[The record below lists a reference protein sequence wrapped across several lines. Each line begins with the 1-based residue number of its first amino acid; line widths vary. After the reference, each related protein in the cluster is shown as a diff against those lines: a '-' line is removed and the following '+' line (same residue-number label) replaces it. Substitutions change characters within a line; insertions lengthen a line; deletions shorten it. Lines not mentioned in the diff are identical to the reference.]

1 MKKKIL
7 SFVFAICLILPLMAV
22 LTACGGKNPAV
33 VNDIKIIEKATGTD
47 HSNSWTKQDVEFGES
62 PVLDDYKLVLYYSDG
77 STKDVQSNDS
87 NYSVK
92 YYYTDSSS
100 NRNQISDLTN
110 LNLGFYEICHTY
122 TNNGNVFN
130 AYIYFSVVEG
140 QNINPYYISL
150 SSDSVEYGR
159 EIPEI
164 TLQTAPS
171 QETGELEIVE
181 HSIKVLT
188 SDEYQEYLS
197 KTTESEKQ
205 EYLENNGESI
215 YTNIYQNVGDY
226 YIYVK
231 VSSENFEDKYSVP
244 TKLTV
249 SQATIQLAEGG
260 ITGQITATFKYYDV
274 NYTEHKTGSI
284 ALSEIDI
291 FDFDAS
297 YKFENFYGQQVGGEL
312 QWQNPETYVNSKNN
326 GNEFMVLF
334 VPTDSNYKTV
344 EFGKVALTIEKGEI
358 NYNQISD
365 SITYSESS
373 SNYEFVIFD
382 NNSTIF
388 RPLDYINVYK
398 WNGASWQQIT
408 TESDDNLKKV
418 IDVVAMQAGEN
429 KYKIELKDKTN
440 FVWNNQTTND
450 IEVTKTINK
459 ATINANFE
467 ISGSQLFENG
477 SFLIPFT
484 NDDRFELT
492 SLSIGTE
499 NKNNSNY
506 FQGSAEIVEKNSQ
519 EYFKFTPTGL
529 YNSTNELI
537 NNSSETY
544 GYAYV
549 IINATPVNSNYVANE
564 LSLNIGV
571 SIHRLDA
578 NPRFNDD
585 LVLTPGKTFEES
597 LTFMVP
603 ESYGTYT
610 VDGYALTDEVPRI
623 LHNITV
629 SFVSNSPIYYSK
641 NNNYISVELEK
652 LFVLDTSG
660 EYTEVDLSQPP
671 EELDVMTNWAKSG
684 LEQKLNY
691 NAEVLLRVET
701 KKESYTDVESY
712 YAENVSV
719 TYASKDDMAQFSEDK
734 TYVYNA
740 STNKLSVVTDTEKL
754 YTLNGTISNREGT
767 GTNVTVQEI
776 GGSSNQISGNYSE
789 MLYNSF
795 EIDLPFTSLSSFS
808 GTQTTSYYVDSE
820 NGLIKIKMANESID
834 SGSSVE
840 CVYIFDS
847 EGNYVGHQVTH
858 TNLAQDVQA
867 DEVLGYTIQ
876 FKLINEQIKKD

>member
-22 LTACGGKNPAV
+22 ITACGGKDPAV

-47 HSNSWTKQDVEFGES
+47 HLNNWTKQDVEFGES

-92 YYYTDSSS
+92 YYYTDSSG

-181 HSIKVLT
+181 SSNKVLT

-249 SQATIQLAEGG
+249 SQATIQLSEAG
-260 ITGQITATFKYYDV
+260 ITGQITATFKYNDV
-274 NYTEHKTGSI
+274 YNTEHKTGAI

-291 FDFDAS
+291 FDSGAS
-297 YKFENFYGQQVGGEL
+297 YKFENVYGQQVGGEL
-312 QWQNPETYVNSKNN
+312 QWQNPETYVNSTNN
-326 GNEFMVLF
+326 GDEFMVLF

-344 EFGKVALTIEKGEI
+344 EFGNVALTIEKGKI

-365 SITYSESS
+365 SITYNESS

-398 WNGASWQQIT
+398 WVGASWQQIT
-408 TESDDNLKKV
+408 TESDDNLKSV

-459 ATINANFE
+459 ATIYANFE
-467 ISGSQLFENG
+467 ISGNQLFEDG

-484 NDDRFELT
+484 NDDRFEFG

-519 EYFKFTPTGL
+519 KYFKFTPIGL

-537 NNSSETY
+537 NNSSVTY
-544 GYAYV
+544 GYVYV
-549 IINATPVNSNYVANE
+549 TINATPVNSNYVANE
-564 LSLNIGV
+564 SSLNFSV

-578 NPRFNDD
+578 NPKFNDD
-585 LVLTPGKTFEES
+585 LVLTPGKTFKES

-610 VDGYALTDEVPRI
+610 INSYNLTDKVPRI

-652 LFVLDTSG
+652 LFVLDASG
-660 EYTEVDLSQPP
+660 EYIEFDLSQPP
-671 EELDVMTNWAKSG
+671 EELNVMTSWAESG
-684 LEQKLNY
+684 LGQKLNY

-701 KKESYTDVESY
+701 KKEGWTDVESY

-719 TYASKDDMAQFSEDK
+719 TYTSKENMAQFSGDK

-754 YTLNGTISNREGT
+754 YTLNGTISNRSGT
-767 GTNVTVQEI
+767 ETNVTIQEI
-776 GGSSNQISGNYSE
+776 DGSLNQISGNYSE

-795 EIDLPFTSLSSFS
+795 EIDLPFISLSSFS
-808 GTQTTSYYVDSE
+808 GTQTTSYYIDSE
-820 NGLIKIKMANESID
+820 NSLIKIKINNEQID

-840 CVYIFDS
+840 CVYVFDS

-858 TNLAQDVQA
+858 TNLPQDVQA

-876 FKLINEQIKKD
+876 FKLI

>member
-140 QNINPYYISL
+140 QNINPYYIRL
-150 SSDSVEYGR
+150 SSTSVEYGR

-164 TLQTAPS
+164 TLQTTPS

-181 HSIKVLT
+181 FSNKVLT

-215 YTNIYQNVGDY
+215 YTNIYQNVGEY

-297 YKFENFYGQQVGGEL
+297 YKFEDYSGQEVGGEL
-312 QWQNPETYVNSKNN
+312 QWQNPKSYVNSENN
-326 GNEFMVLF
+326 GDEFMVLF

-344 EFGKVALTIEKGEI
+344 EFGNVALTIEKGKI

-365 SITYSESS
+365 SITYNESS

-382 NNSTIF
+382 NNNTMF

-398 WNGASWQQIT
+398 WVGSSWQQIT
-408 TESDDNLKKV
+408 TESDDNLKSV

-467 ISGSQLFENG
+467 IYGEQLFEDG

-519 EYFKFTPTGL
+519 KYFKFTPTGL

-537 NNSSETY
+537 NNSSVTN
-544 GYAYV
+544 GYVYV
-549 IINATPVNSNYVANE
+549 TINATPVNSNYIANE
-564 LSLNIGV
+564 SRLNPSV
-571 SIHRLDA
+571 LIHRLDA
-578 NPRFNDD
+578 NPVFYDG
-585 LVLTPGKTFEES
+585 LVLTPGKTFKEC

-610 VDGYALTDEVPRI
+610 IKDYNLTDEVPRI
-623 LHNITV
+623 LNSITV
-629 SFVSNSPIYYSK
+629 SFISNSPIYYSK
-641 NNNYISVELEK
+641 NNNDISVELEK

-660 EYTEVDLSQPP
+660 EYIEFDLSEPP
-671 EELDVMTNWAKSG
+671 EELNVMTNWVQNG
-684 LEQKLNY
+684 LGQKLNY

-701 KKESYTDVESY
+701 QKESWTDVESY
-712 YAENVSV
+712 YVDNVHV
-719 TYASKDDMAQFSEDK
+719 TYASKDNMAQFSEDK

-740 STNKLSVVTDTEKL
+740 STNKLSVVTDTERL
-754 YTLNGTISNREGT
+754 YSLNGTISNRSGT
-767 GTNVTVQEI
+767 ETNVTIQEI
-776 GGSSNQISGNYSE
+776 DGSLNQISGNYSE

-808 GTQTTSYYVDSE
+808 GTQTTSYYIDSE
-820 NGLIKIKMANESID
+820 NGLIKIKMNNSD
-834 SGSSVE
+834 SSSGIE
-840 CVYIFDS
+840 CVYVFDS
-847 EGNYVGHQVTH
+847 EGNYVGHQVTF
-858 TNLAQDVQA
+858 TNLEQEIQT
-867 DEVLGYTIQ
+867 DETLGYTIQ
-876 FKLINEQIKKD
+876 FKLINE

>member
-1 MKKKIL
+1 MKKKFLTLVLMLVMIFPSVIL
-7 SFVFAICLILPLMAV
+7 LN
-22 LTACGGKNPAV
+22 ACGGKKNPAV

-122 TNNGNVFN
+122 TNNGNEFN

-164 TLQTAPS
+164 TLQTTPS

-181 HSIKVLT
+181 FSNKVLT

-215 YTNIYQNVGDY
+215 YTNIYQNVGEY

-274 NYTEHKTGSI
+274 YYTEHKTGDI
-284 ALSEIDI
+284 ALSEINI

-297 YKFENFYGQQVGGEL
+297 YKFEDVYGQQVGGEL
-312 QWQNPETYVNSKNN
+312 QWQNPETYVNSTNN
-326 GNEFMVLF
+326 GDEFMVLF

-344 EFGKVALTIEKGEI
+344 EFGNVALTIEKGEI

-365 SITYSESS
+365 SITYSENS
-373 SNYEFVIFD
+373 SNYEFVIFE
-382 NNSTIF
+382 NNNTIL

-398 WNGASWQQIT
+398 WVGSSWQQIT
-408 TESDDNLKKV
+408 TESDDNFKKV
-418 IDVVAMQAGEN
+418 IDIVAMQAGEN

-467 ISGSQLFENG
+467 ISGNQLFEDG

-484 NDDRFELT
+484 NDDRFEFG

-506 FQGSAEIVEKNSQ
+506 FQGSAEIVEKNNQ
-519 EYFKFTPTGL
+519 KYFKFTPTGL

-564 LSLNIGV
+564 SSLNLGV
-571 SIHRLDA
+571 LIQRLDA
-578 NPRFNDD
+578 NPMFYDG
-585 LVLTPGKTFEES
+585 LVLTPGKTFKES

-610 VDGYALTDEVPRI
+610 IDGYNLTDKVPRI
-623 LHNITV
+623 LHSITV

-641 NNNYISVELEK
+641 NNNNISIEIEK
-652 LFVLDTSG
+652 LFVLDTFG
-660 EYTEVDLSQPP
+660 EYTEFDSSQPP
-671 EELDVMTNWAKSG
+671 EELNVMTSWAESG
-684 LEQKLNY
+684 LKQKLDY

-701 KKESYTDVESY
+701 KKESWTDVESY

-740 STNKLSVVTDTEKL
+740 NTNKISVVTDTERL
-754 YTLNGTISNREGT
+754 YTLNGTISSRNGT
-767 GTNVTVQEI
+767 ETNVTVQEI
-776 GGSSNQISGNYSE
+776 GGSSNQISGNYSDIF
-789 MLYNSF
+789 YNSF
-795 EIDLPFTSLSSFS
+795 GIDLPFISLSNFS
-808 GTQTTSYYVDSE
+808 GTPTTSYYIDSE
-820 NGLIKIKMANESID
+820 NGLIKIKMNNEQIGSD
-834 SGSSVE
+834 SSFGIE
-840 CVYIFDS
+840 CVYVFDS
-847 EGNYVGHQVTH
+847 EGNYVGHQVTY

-867 DEVLGYTIQ
+867 NDVLDYTIQ
-876 FKLINEQIKKD
+876 FKLINE

>member
-1 MKKKIL
+1 MKKKFLTLVLMLVMIFPSVIL
-7 SFVFAICLILPLMAV
+7 LN
-22 LTACGGKNPAV
+22 ACGGEKNPAV

-47 HSNSWTKQDVEFGES
+47 HSNSWIKQDVEFGES

-92 YYYTDSSS
+92 YYYTDSSN

-122 TNNGNVFN
+122 TNNGNEFN

-164 TLQTAPS
+164 TLQTTPS

-181 HSIKVLT
+181 FSNKVLT

-215 YTNIYQNVGDY
+215 YTNIYQNVGEY

-274 NYTEHKTGSI
+274 NYTEHKTGDI
-284 ALSEIDI
+284 ALSEINI

-297 YKFENFYGQQVGGEL
+297 YKFEDVYGQQVGGEL
-312 QWQNPETYVNSKNN
+312 QWQNPETYVNSTNN
-326 GNEFMVLF
+326 GDEFMVLF

-344 EFGKVALTIEKGEI
+344 EFGNVALTIEKGEI

-373 SNYEFVIFD
+373 NNYEFVIFE
-382 NNSTIF
+382 NNNTIF

-398 WNGASWQQIT
+398 WVGSSWQQIT

-418 IDVVAMQAGEN
+418 IDIVAMQAGEN

-467 ISGSQLFENG
+467 ISGNQLFEDG

-484 NDDRFELT
+484 NDDRFEFG

-519 EYFKFTPTGL
+519 KYFKFTPTGL

-564 LSLNIGV
+564 SSLNLGV
-571 SIHRLDA
+571 LIQRLDA
-578 NPRFNDD
+578 NPMFYDG
-585 LVLTPGKTFEES
+585 LVLTPGKTFKES

-610 VDGYALTDEVPRI
+610 IDGRNLTDKVPRI
-623 LHNITV
+623 LHSITV

-641 NNNYISVELEK
+641 NNNNISIEIEK

-660 EYTEVDLSQPP
+660 EYTEFDSSQPP
-671 EELDVMTNWAKSG
+671 EELNVMTSWAESG

-701 KKESYTDVESY
+701 KKESWTDVESY

-740 STNKLSVVTDTEKL
+740 NTNKISVVTDTERL
-754 YTLNGTISNREGT
+754 YTLNGTISSRNGT
-767 GTNVTVQEI
+767 ETNVTVQEI
-776 GGSSNQISGNYSE
+776 DGSSNQISGNYSDIF
-789 MLYNSF
+789 YNSF
-795 EIDLPFTSLSSFS
+795 GIDLPFISLSNFS
-808 GTQTTSYYVDSE
+808 GTPTTSYYIDSE
-820 NGLIKIKMANESID
+820 NGLIKIKMNKEQIGSD
-834 SGSSVE
+834 SSFGIE
-840 CVYIFDS
+840 CVYVFDS
-847 EGNYVGHQVTH
+847 EGNYVGHQVTY

-867 DEVLGYTIQ
+867 NDVLDYTIQ
-876 FKLINEQIKKD
+876 FKLINE

>member
-22 LTACGGKNPAV
+22 LTACGEKKSPAV

-47 HSNSWTKQDVEFGES
+47 HSNSWIKQDVEFGES

-122 TNNGNVFN
+122 TNNGNEFN

-164 TLQTAPS
+164 TLQTTPS

-181 HSIKVLT
+181 SSNKVLT

-205 EYLENNGESI
+205 EYLENNGEPI
-215 YTNIYQNVGDY
+215 YTNIYQNVGEY

-249 SQATIQLAEGG
+249 SQATIQLSEGG

-274 NYTEHKTGSI
+274 YYTEHKTGDI
-284 ALSEIDI
+284 ALSEINI
-291 FDFDAS
+291 FDFGAS
-297 YKFENFYGQQVGGEL
+297 YKFEDFYGQQVSGEL
-312 QWQNPETYVNSKNN
+312 QWQNPEIYVNSTNN
-326 GNEFMVLF
+326 TNEFMVLF

-344 EFGKVALTIEKGEI
+344 EFGNVALTIEKGEI

-365 SITYSESS
+365 SITYSENS
-373 SNYEFVIFD
+373 SNYEFVIFE
-382 NNSTIF
+382 NNNTIF

-398 WNGASWQQIT
+398 WVGSSWQQIT
-408 TESDDNLKKV
+408 TESDDNFKKV
-418 IDVVAMQAGEN
+418 IDIVAMQAGEN

-467 ISGSQLFENG
+467 ISGNQLFEDG

-484 NDDRFELT
+484 NDDRFEFA

-519 EYFKFTPTGL
+519 KYFKFTPTGL

-549 IINATPVNSNYVANE
+549 IINATPVNINYVANE
-564 LSLNIGV
+564 SSLNFGV
-571 SIHRLDA
+571 LIQRLDA
-578 NPRFNDD
+578 NPMFYDG
-585 LVLTPGKTFEES
+585 LVLTPGKTFKES

-603 ESYGTYT
+603 ENYGTYT
-610 VDGYALTDEVPRI
+610 IDNYNLTDKVPRI
-623 LHNITV
+623 LHSITV

-641 NNNYISVELEK
+641 NDNNISIEIEK

-660 EYTEVDLSQPP
+660 EYSEFDSNQPP
-671 EELDVMTNWAKSG
+671 EELDVMTNWVQNG
-684 LEQKLNY
+684 LGQKLNY

-701 KKESYTDVESY
+701 KKESWTDVESY

-719 TYASKDDMAQFSEDK
+719 TYASKDDMAQFSKDK

-754 YTLNGTISNREGT
+754 YTLNGTISSRSGT
-767 GTNVTVQEI
+767 ETNVTVQEI
-776 GGSSNQISGNYSE
+776 GGSSNQISGNYSDI
-789 MLYNSF
+789 LYNSF
-795 EIDLPFTSLSSFS
+795 GIDLPFISLSIFS
-808 GTQTTSYYVDSE
+808 GTPTTSYYVDSE
-820 NGLIKIKMANESID
+820 NGLIKIKMNNEQIGSD
-834 SGSSVE
+834 SSLGIE

-847 EGNYVGHQVTH
+847 EGNYVGHQVTF
-858 TNLAQDVQA
+858 TNLAQEIQT
-867 DEVLGYTIQ
+867 DEILGYTIQ
-876 FKLINEQIKKD
+876 FKLINE

>member
-1 MKKKIL
+1 MA
-7 SFVFAICLILPLMAV
+7 FAIILPAAFL
-22 LTACGGKNPAV
+22 LSACGGKNPAV
-33 VNDIKIIEKATGTD
+33 VNDIRIIEKATGTD
-47 HSNSWTKQDVEFGES
+47 HSNGWTKQDVEFGES

-92 YYYTDSSS
+92 YYYTDSSG

-110 LNLGFYEICHTY
+110 LNVGSYEICHTY
-122 TNNGNVFN
+122 TNNGNEFN

-150 SSDSVEYGR
+150 SSNSVEYGR

-164 TLQTAPS
+164 TLQTTPS

-215 YTNIYQNVGDY
+215 YTNIYQNVGEY

-274 NYTEHKTGSI
+274 YYTEHKTGAI
-284 ALSEIDI
+284 ALSEINI
-291 FDFDAS
+291 FDYGAS
-297 YKFENFYGQQVGGEL
+297 YKFENVYGQQVGGKL
-312 QWQNPETYVNSKNN
+312 QWQNPEAYVNSTNN

-365 SITYSESS
+365 SITYNESS

-398 WNGASWQQIT
+398 WVGASWQQIT
-408 TESDDNLKKV
+408 TESDDDFKSV
-418 IDVVAMQAGEN
+418 IDIVAMQAGEN
-429 KYKIELKDKTN
+429 RYKIELKDKTN
-440 FVWNNQTTND
+440 FVWNNKTTND

-459 ATINANFE
+459 ATIDANFE
-467 ISGSQLFENG
+467 IYDGEQLFEDG

-484 NDDRFELT
+484 NDDRFEFG

-499 NKNNSNY
+499 NKNDSNY

-519 EYFKFTPTGL
+519 KYFKFTPTGL

-537 NNSSETY
+537 NNSSETN
-544 GYAYV
+544 GYVYV

-564 LSLNIGV
+564 SSLNLGV
-571 SIHRLDA
+571 LIHRLDA
-578 NPRFNDD
+578 NPMFNDG

-610 VDGYALTDEVPRI
+610 IEDYNLTDKVPRI
-623 LHNITV
+623 LHGITV

-641 NNNYISVELEK
+641 NNNDISIELEK

-660 EYTEVDLSQPP
+660 EYTEFDLSQPP
-671 EELDVMTNWAKSG
+671 EELDVMTNWSESG

-701 KKESYTDVESY
+701 KKESWTDVESY
-712 YAENVSV
+712 YAEKVSV
-719 TYASKDDMAQFSEDK
+719 TYASKNDMAQFNKDK

-740 STNKLSVVTDTEKL
+740 STNKLSVVTDIERL
-754 YTLNGTISNREGT
+754 YSLNGTISSRSGT
-767 GTNVTVQEI
+767 ETNVTVQEI
-776 GGSSNQISGNYSE
+776 GGSSSQISGNYSE
-789 MLYNSF
+789 MFYDSF
-795 EIDLPFTSLSSFS
+795 GIDLPFISLSIFS
-808 GTQTTSYYVDSE
+808 GTPTTSYCVDSE
-820 NGLIKIKMANESID
+820 NGLIKIKMANEDTNPES
-834 SGSSVE
+834 SVSVE
-840 CVYIFDS
+840 CIYVFDS
-847 EGNYVGHQVTH
+847 EGNYVGHQVTF
-858 TNLAQDVQA
+858 TNLAQEIQT
-867 DEVLGYTIQ
+867 DEILGYTIQ
-876 FKLINEQIKKD
+876 FKLINE

>member
-22 LTACGGKNPAV
+22 LTACGEKKNPAV

-92 YYYTDSSS
+92 YYYTDSSN

-122 TNNGNVFN
+122 TNNGNEFN

-164 TLQTAPS
+164 TLQTTPS

-215 YTNIYQNVGDY
+215 YTNIYQNVGEY

-249 SQATIQLAEGG
+249 SQATIQLSEGG

-274 NYTEHKTGSI
+274 YYTEHKTGSI

-297 YKFENFYGQQVGGEL
+297 YKFEDFYGQQVGGEL
-312 QWQNPETYVNSKNN
+312 QWQSPETYVNSTNN
-326 GNEFMVLF
+326 TDEFMVLF

-365 SITYSESS
+365 SITYSENS
-373 SNYEFVIFD
+373 SNYEFVIFE
-382 NNSTIF
+382 NNNTIF

-398 WNGASWQQIT
+398 WVGSSWQQIT
-408 TESDDNLKKV
+408 TESDDNFKKV
-418 IDVVAMQAGEN
+418 IDIVAMQAGEN

-467 ISGSQLFENG
+467 ISGNQLFEDG

-484 NDDRFELT
+484 NDDRFEFG

-519 EYFKFTPTGL
+519 KYFKFTPTGL

-549 IINATPVNSNYVANE
+549 IINATPVNINYVANE
-564 LSLNIGV
+564 SSLNFGV
-571 SIHRLDA
+571 LIQRLDA
-578 NPRFNDD
+578 NPMFYDG
-585 LVLTPGKTFEES
+585 LVLTPGKTFKES

-603 ESYGTYT
+603 ENYGTYT
-610 VDGYALTDEVPRI
+610 IDSYNLTDKVPRI
-623 LHNITV
+623 LHSITV
-629 SFVSNSPIYYSK
+629 AFVSNSPIYYSK
-641 NNNYISVELEK
+641 NNNNISIEIEK

-660 EYTEVDLSQPP
+660 EYTEFDSSQPP
-671 EELDVMTNWAKSG
+671 EEFNVMTNWVESG

-701 KKESYTDVESY
+701 KKESWIDVESY

-719 TYASKDDMAQFSEDK
+719 TYASKDDMAQFSKDK

-754 YTLNGTISNREGT
+754 YTLNGTISSRSGT
-767 GTNVTVQEI
+767 ETNVTVQEI
-776 GGSSNQISGNYSE
+776 GGSSNQISGNYSDI
-789 MLYNSF
+789 LYNSF
-795 EIDLPFTSLSSFS
+795 GIDLPFISLSTFS
-808 GTQTTSYYVDSE
+808 GTPTTSYYIDSE
-820 NGLIKIKMANESID
+820 NGLIKIKMNNEQIGSD
-834 SGSSVE
+834 SSLGIE

-847 EGNYVGHQVTH
+847 EGNYVGHQVTF
-858 TNLAQDVQA
+858 TNLEQDVQA
-867 DEVLGYTIQ
+867 NEVLGYTIQ
-876 FKLINEQIKKD
+876 FKLIN

>member
-22 LTACGGKNPAV
+22 ITACGGKDPAV

-47 HSNSWTKQDVEFGES
+47 HLNNWTKQDVEFGES

-92 YYYTDSSS
+92 YYYTDSSG

-140 QNINPYYISL
+140 QNINPYYIRL
-150 SSDSVEYGR
+150 SSNSVEYGR

-164 TLQTAPS
+164 KLQTTPS

-181 HSIKVLT
+181 SSNKVLT

-215 YTNIYQNVGDY
+215 YTNINQNVGEY

-249 SQATIQLAEGG
+249 SQATIQLSEGG
-260 ITGQITATFKYYDV
+260 ITGQITATFEYNDV
-274 NYTEHKTGSI
+274 YNTEHKTGAI

-291 FDFDAS
+291 FDSGDS

-312 QWQNPETYVNSKNN
+312 QWQNPETYVNSTNN
-326 GNEFMVLF
+326 GDEFMVLF

-358 NYNQISD
+358 IYNKISD
-365 SITYSESS
+365 SITYNESS

-398 WNGASWQQIT
+398 WVGSSWQQIT

-418 IDVVAMQAGEN
+418 IDIVAMQAGEN

-459 ATINANFE
+459 ATIYANFE
-467 ISGSQLFENG
+467 INGEDQLFEDG

-484 NDDRFELT
+484 NDDRFEFG

-506 FQGSAEIVEKNSQ
+506 FQGSAEIVEKNSRK
-519 EYFKFTPTGL
+519 YFKFTPTGL

-537 NNSSETY
+537 NNSSVTN
-544 GYAYV
+544 GYVYV
-549 IINATPVNSNYVANE
+549 TINATPVNSNYIADE
-564 LSLNIGV
+564 SRLNPSV
-571 SIHRLDA
+571 LIHRLDA
-578 NPRFNDD
+578 IPRFSDD
-585 LVLTPGKTFEES
+585 LVLTPGKTFKEC

-603 ESYGTYT
+603 EIYGTYT
-610 VDGYALTDEVPRI
+610 IEDYNLTDEVPRI

-629 SFVSNSPIYYSK
+629 SFVSNSPIYYS
-641 NNNYISVELEK
+641 NNNNNISIELEK

-660 EYTEVDLSQPP
+660 EYTEFDLNQPP
-671 EELDVMTNWAKSG
+671 EELNVMKSWAESG
-684 LEQKLNY
+684 LGQKLNY

-701 KKESYTDVESY
+701 KKESWTDVESY

-740 STNKLSVVTDTEKL
+740 STNKLSVVTDKERL
-754 YTLNGTISNREGT
+754 YTLNGTISNRSGT
-767 GTNVTVQEI
+767 ETNVTIQEI
-776 GGSSNQISGNYSE
+776 DGSLNQISGNYSE

-795 EIDLPFTSLSSFS
+795 EIDLPFISLSIFS
-808 GTQTTSYYVDSE
+808 ETPTTSYYIDSE
-820 NGLIKIKMANESID
+820 NGLIKIKMIGSD
-834 SGSSVE
+834 SRSGIE
-840 CVYIFDS
+840 CVCVFDS
-847 EGNYVGHQVTH
+847 EGNYVGHQVTF
-858 TNLAQDVQA
+858 TNLEQNVQD
-867 DEVLGYTIQ
+867 DDVLGYTIQ
-876 FKLINEQIKKD
+876 FKLINE

>member
-1 MKKKIL
+1 MKKKFLTLVLMLVMIFPSVIL
-7 SFVFAICLILPLMAV
+7 LN
-22 LTACGGKNPAV
+22 ACGGEKNPAV

-92 YYYTDSSS
+92 YYYTDSSN

-122 TNNGNVFN
+122 TNNGNEFN
-130 AYIYFSVVEG
+130 AYIYFYVVEG

-164 TLQTAPS
+164 TLQTTPS

-181 HSIKVLT
+181 FSNKVLT

-215 YTNIYQNVGDY
+215 YTNIYQNVGEY

-249 SQATIQLAEGG
+249 SQATIQLSEGG

-274 NYTEHKTGSI
+274 YYTEHKTGDI
-284 ALSEIDI
+284 ALSEINI
-291 FDFDAS
+291 FDVDAS
-297 YKFENFYGQQVGGEL
+297 YKFEDVYGQQVGGEL
-312 QWQNPETYVNSKNN
+312 QWQNPETNVNSTNN
-326 GNEFMVLF
+326 GDEFMVLF

-344 EFGKVALTIEKGEI
+344 EFGNVALTIEKGEI
-358 NYNQISD
+358 NYNQICD

-373 SNYEFVIFD
+373 NNYEFVIFE
-382 NNSTIF
+382 NNNTIF

-398 WNGASWQQIT
+398 WVGSSWQQIT

-418 IDVVAMQAGEN
+418 IDIVAMQAGEN

-459 ATINANFE
+459 ATINANFG
-467 ISGSQLFENG
+467 ISGNQLFEDG
-477 SFLIPFT
+477 SFLIPFI
-484 NDDRFELT
+484 NDDRFEFG

-519 EYFKFTPTGL
+519 KYFKFTPTGL

-537 NNSSETY
+537 NNSSETN

-549 IINATPVNSNYVANE
+549 IINATPVNSNYIANE
-564 LSLNIGV
+564 SSLNFGV
-571 SIHRLDA
+571 LIQRLDA
-578 NPRFNDD
+578 NPMFYDG
-585 LVLTPGKTFEES
+585 LVLTPGKTFKES

-610 VDGYALTDEVPRI
+610 IDGYNLTDKVPRI
-623 LHNITV
+623 LRSITV

-641 NNNYISVELEK
+641 NNNDISIEIEK

-660 EYTEVDLSQPP
+660 EYTEFDSSQPP
-671 EELDVMTNWAKSG
+671 EELNVMTSWAESG
-684 LEQKLNY
+684 LKQKLNY
-691 NAEVLLRVET
+691 NAEILLRVET
-701 KKESYTDVESY
+701 KKESWTDVESY

-740 STNKLSVVTDTEKL
+740 NTNKISVVTDTERL
-754 YTLNGTISNREGT
+754 YTLNGTISSRNGT
-767 GTNVTVQEI
+767 ETNVTVQEI
-776 GGSSNQISGNYSE
+776 DGSSNQISGNYSDIF
-789 MLYNSF
+789 YNSF
-795 EIDLPFTSLSSFS
+795 GIDLPFISLSNFS
-808 GTQTTSYYVDSE
+808 GTPTTSYYIDSE
-820 NGLIKIKMANESID
+820 NGLIKIKMNKEQIGSDSI
-834 SGSSVE
+834 E
-840 CVYIFDS
+840 CVYVFDS
-847 EGNYVGHQVTH
+847 EGNYVGHQVTY

-867 DEVLGYTIQ
+867 NDVLDYTIQ
-876 FKLINEQIKKD
+876 FKLINE

>member
-22 LTACGGKNPAV
+22 ITACGGKDPAV

-150 SSDSVEYGR
+150 SSNSVEYGR

-164 TLQTAPS
+164 TLQTTPS
-171 QETGELEIVE
+171 QETGKLEIVE

-215 YTNIYQNVGDY
+215 YTNILQNVGEY

-249 SQATIQLAEGG
+249 SQATIQLSEGG
-260 ITGQITATFKYYDV
+260 ITGQITATFKYYDSY
-274 NYTEHKTGSI
+274 YTEHKTGAI

-291 FDFDAS
+291 FDFHAS
-297 YKFENFYGQQVGGEL
+297 YKFEDYSGQQVGGKL
-312 QWQNPETYVNSKNN
+312 QWQNPESYVNSENN
-326 GNEFMVLF
+326 GDEFMVLF

-365 SITYSESS
+365 SIIYSENS

-382 NNSTIF
+382 NNNTIF

-408 TESDDNLKKV
+408 TESDDNFKKV
-418 IDVVAMQAGEN
+418 IDIVAMQAGEN

-459 ATINANFE
+459 ATISANFE
-467 ISGSQLFENG
+467 IYGEQLFEDG
-477 SFLIPFT
+477 SFLIPFV
-484 NDDRFELT
+484 DDNRFEIN
-492 SLSIGTE
+492 SISIIDKDSGD
-499 NKNNSNY
+499 NYNY

-519 EYFKFTPTGL
+519 KYFKFTPTGL
-529 YNSTNELI
+529 YDSTNELI
-537 NNSSETY
+537 NNSSVTH

-549 IINATPVNSNYVANE
+549 TINATPVNNNYVANE

-578 NPRFNDD
+578 NPRFYDD
-585 LVLTPGKTFEES
+585 LVLTPGKTFKES

-610 VDGYALTDEVPRI
+610 IEGYNLTDKVPRI
-623 LHNITV
+623 LHSITV
-629 SFVSNSPIYYSK
+629 SFISNSPIYYSK
-641 NNNYISVELEK
+641 NNNNISIELEK

-660 EYTEVDLSQPP
+660 EYIEFDSSQPP
-671 EELDVMTNWAKSG
+671 EELNVMTNWVQNG
-684 LEQKLNY
+684 LGQKLNY

-734 TYVYNA
+734 AYVYNA
-740 STNKLSVVTDTEKL
+740 STNKLSVVTDTERL
-754 YTLNGTISNREGT
+754 YTLNGTISSREGT
-767 GTNVTVQEI
+767 NTDVTVQEI
-776 GGSSNQISGNYSE
+776 DGSSNQISGNYSDI
-789 MLYNSF
+789 LYNSF
-795 EIDLPFTSLSSFS
+795 GIDLPFISLSNFS
-808 GTQTTSYYVDSE
+808 KTPTTSYYIDSE
-820 NGLIKIKMANESID
+820 NGLIKIKMNNEQIGSD
-834 SGSSVE
+834 SSLGIE
-840 CVYIFDS
+840 CVCVFDS
-847 EGNYVGHQVTH
+847 EGNYVGHQITF

-876 FKLINEQIKKD
+876 FKLI

>member
-150 SSDSVEYGR
+150 SSTSVEYGR

-164 TLQTAPS
+164 TLQTTPS

-215 YTNIYQNVGDY
+215 HTNIRQNVGEY

-249 SQATIQLAEGG
+249 SQATIQLSEAG

-274 NYTEHKTGSI
+274 SYTEHKTGSI
-284 ALSEIDI
+284 ALSEINI
-291 FDFDAS
+291 FDSGAS
-297 YKFENFYGQQVGGEL
+297 YKFEDVYGQQVGGEL
-312 QWQNPETYVNSKNN
+312 QWQNPETYVNSTNN

-344 EFGKVALTIEKGEI
+344 EFGNVALTIEKGEI

-365 SITYSESS
+365 SITYNESS
-373 SNYEFVIFD
+373 SNHEFVIFE

-398 WNGASWQQIT
+398 WVGASWQQIT
-408 TESDDNLKKV
+408 TESDDNLKSV

-459 ATINANFE
+459 ATIYANFE
-467 ISGSQLFENG
+467 ISEDQLFEDG
-477 SFLIPFT
+477 SFLIPFV
-484 NDDRFELT
+484 DDNRFEIN
-492 SLSIGTE
+492 SISIIDKDSGD
-499 NKNNSNY
+499 NY
-506 FQGSAEIVEKNSQ
+506 NYYQGSAEIVEKNSKK
-519 EYFKFTPTGL
+519 YFKFTPTGL

-537 NNSSETY
+537 NNSSEIN
-544 GYAYV
+544 GYVYV
-549 IINATPVNSNYVANE
+549 TINANPLNDNYVANQ
-564 LSLNIGV
+564 LSLNPRVLIN
-571 SIHRLDA
+571 RLDA
-578 NPRFNDD
+578 NPRFSDN

-610 VDGYALTDEVPRI
+610 IDGYNLTDKVPRI
-623 LHNITV
+623 LHSITV

-660 EYTEVDLSQPP
+660 EYIEFDLSQPP
-671 EELDVMTNWAKSG
+671 EEIDVMTSWAESG

-701 KKESYTDVESY
+701 KKESWTDVESY
-712 YAENVSV
+712 YAEKISV
-719 TYASKDDMAQFSEDK
+719 TYASKDDMAQFREDK

-740 STNKLSVVTDTEKL
+740 STNKLSVVTDKERL
-754 YTLNGTISNREGT
+754 YTLNGTISNRSGT
-767 GTNVTVQEI
+767 ETNVTI
-776 GGSSNQISGNYSE
+776 GGSSNQISGNYSDL
-789 MLYNSF
+789 LYNSF
-795 EIDLPFTSLSSFS
+795 RIDLPFTSLSNFS
-808 GTQTTSYYVDSE
+808 GTPTTSYYIDSE
-820 NGLIKIKMANESID
+820 NGLIKIKMNNSD
-834 SGSSVE
+834 SSSGIE
-840 CVYIFDS
+840 CVYVFDS
-847 EGNYVGHQVTH
+847 EGNYVGHQVTF
-858 TNLAQDVQA
+858 TNLEQEIQT
-867 DEVLGYTIQ
+867 DETLGYTIQ
-876 FKLINEQIKKD
+876 FKLINE

>member
-22 LTACGGKNPAV
+22 LTACGGKKPAV

-164 TLQTAPS
+164 TLQTTPS

-249 SQATIQLAEGG
+249 SQATIQLSEAG

-274 NYTEHKTGSI
+274 YYTEHKTGDI

-291 FDFDAS
+291 FDYGAS
-297 YKFENFYGQQVGGEL
+297 YKFEDVYGQQVGGKL
-312 QWQNPETYVNSKNN
+312 QWQNPEDYVNSTNN
-326 GNEFMVLF
+326 GDEFMVLF

-344 EFGKVALTIEKGEI
+344 EFGNVALTIEKGEI

-373 SNYEFVIFD
+373 SNHEFVIFD
-382 NNSTIF
+382 NNSTTF

-398 WNGASWQQIT
+398 RNGASWQQIT
-408 TESDDNLKKV
+408 TESDDNFKKV
-418 IDVVAMQAGEN
+418 IDIVAMQAGEN

-459 ATINANFE
+459 ATIYANFE
-467 ISGSQLFENG
+467 ISGSQLFEDG

-484 NDDRFELT
+484 NDDRFEFG

-499 NKNNSNY
+499 NKNNSSY

-519 EYFKFTPTGL
+519 KYFKFTPTGL

-544 GYAYV
+544 GYVYV
-549 IINATPVNSNYVANE
+549 TINATPVNSNYIADE
-564 LSLNIGV
+564 SRLNPSVLIQ
-571 SIHRLDA
+571 RLDA
-578 NPRFNDD
+578 NPVFYDG
-585 LVLTPGKTFEES
+585 LVLTPGKTFKEC

-610 VDGYALTDEVPRI
+610 VDGYNLTDEVPRI

-660 EYTEVDLSQPP
+660 EYIGFDLSQPP
-671 EELDVMTNWAKSG
+671 EELDVMTSWAESG
-684 LEQKLNY
+684 LGQKLNY

-701 KKESYTDVESY
+701 KKESSTDIESY

-734 TYVYNA
+734 KYVYSA
-740 STNKLSVVTDTEKL
+740 STNKLSVVTDTERL
-754 YTLNGTISNREGT
+754 YTLNGTISSREGT
-767 GTNVTVQEI
+767 NTDVTVQEI
-776 GGSSNQISGNYSE
+776 DGSLNQISGNYSDIF
-789 MLYNSF
+789 YSSF
-795 EIDLPFTSLSSFS
+795 GIELPFISLSIFS
-808 GTQTTSYYVDSE
+808 GTPTTSYYIDSE
-820 NGLIKIKMANESID
+820 NGLIKIKMNGSD
-834 SGSSVE
+834 SSSGIE
-840 CVYIFDS
+840 CVCVFDI
-847 EGNYVGHQVTH
+847 EGNYVGHQVTF

-876 FKLINEQIKKD
+876 FKLINE

>member
-150 SSDSVEYGR
+150 SSTSVEYGR

-164 TLQTAPS
+164 TLQTKPS

-181 HSIKVLT
+181 SSNKVLT

-215 YTNIYQNVGDY
+215 YTNILQNVGEY

-260 ITGQITATFKYYDV
+260 ITGQITATFKYYDI
-274 NYTEHKTGSI
+274 YHTEHKTGAI

-297 YKFENFYGQQVGGEL
+297 YKFEDYSGQQVGGEL
-312 QWQNPETYVNSKNN
+312 QWQNPETYVNSENN
-326 GNEFMVLF
+326 GDEFMVLF
-334 VPTDSNYKTV
+334 VPADSNYKTV
-344 EFGKVALTIEKGEI
+344 EFGKVALTIEKGKI

-365 SITYSESS
+365 SITYNESS
-373 SNYEFVIFD
+373 SNHEFVIFD
-382 NNSTIF
+382 NNNTEL

-398 WNGASWQQIT
+398 WVGSSWQQIT

-418 IDVVAMQAGEN
+418 IDIVAMQAGEN

-440 FVWNNQTTND
+440 FVQNNQTTND

-459 ATINANFE
+459 ATIYANFE
-467 ISGSQLFENG
+467 ISGSQLFEDG

-484 NDDRFELT
+484 NDDRFEFG

-519 EYFKFTPTGL
+519 KYFKFTPTGL

-537 NNSSETY
+537 NNSSVTN
-544 GYAYV
+544 GYVYV
-549 IINATPVNSNYVANE
+549 TINATPVNSNYIADE
-564 LSLNIGV
+564 SRLNPSV
-571 SIHRLDA
+571 LIHRLDA
-578 NPRFNDD
+578 NPVFYDG
-585 LVLTPGKTFEES
+585 LVLTPGKTFKEC

-603 ESYGTYT
+603 EIYGTYT
-610 VDGYALTDEVPRI
+610 IEDYNLTDKVPRI

-629 SFVSNSPIYYSK
+629 SFVSNSPIYYS
-641 NNNYISVELEK
+641 NNNNNISIELEK

-660 EYTEVDLSQPP
+660 EYTEFDLSQPP
-671 EELDVMTNWAKSG
+671 EELDVMTNWAESG

-719 TYASKDDMAQFSEDK
+719 TYASKDDMAQFREDK

-740 STNKLSVVTDTEKL
+740 STNKLSVVTDKERL
-754 YTLNGTISNREGT
+754 YTLNGTISNRSGT
-767 GTNVTVQEI
+767 ETNVTI
-776 GGSSNQISGNYSE
+776 GGSSNQISGNYSDL
-789 MLYNSF
+789 LYNSF
-795 EIDLPFTSLSSFS
+795 GIDLPFTSLSIFS
-808 GTQTTSYYVDSE
+808 GTPTTSYYIDSE
-820 NGLIKIKMANESID
+820 NGLIKIKMNNSD
-834 SGSSVE
+834 SSSGIE
-840 CVYIFDS
+840 CVYVFDS
-847 EGNYVGHQVTH
+847 EGNYVGHQVTF
-858 TNLAQDVQA
+858 TNLEQEIQT
-867 DEVLGYTIQ
+867 DETLGYTIQ
-876 FKLINEQIKKD
+876 FKLINE

>member
-22 LTACGGKNPAV
+22 ITACGGKDPAV

-150 SSDSVEYGR
+150 SSNSVEYGR

-164 TLQTAPS
+164 TLQTTPS

-215 YTNIYQNVGDY
+215 YTNIYQNVGEY

-249 SQATIQLAEGG
+249 SQATIQLSEGG

-274 NYTEHKTGSI
+274 NYTEHKTGAI

-297 YKFENFYGQQVGGEL
+297 YKFEDVYGQQVGGEL
-312 QWQNPETYVNSKNN
+312 QWQNPETYVNSTNN
-326 GNEFMVLF
+326 GDEFMVLF

-344 EFGKVALTIEKGEI
+344 EFGNVALTIEKGEI

-365 SITYSESS
+365 SITYNESS
-373 SNYEFVIFD
+373 SNYKFVIFE

-408 TESDDNLKKV
+408 TESDDNFKSV
-418 IDVVAMQAGEN
+418 IDVVVMQAGEN
-429 KYKIELKDKTN
+429 RYKIELKDKTN
-440 FVWNNQTTND
+440 FIWNNKTTND

-459 ATINANFE
+459 ATIYANFE
-467 ISGSQLFENG
+467 ISGDQLFEDG
-477 SFLIPFT
+477 SFLIPFV
-484 NDDRFELT
+484 DDNRFEIN
-492 SLSIGTE
+492 SISIIDKDSGD
-499 NKNNSNY
+499 NY
-506 FQGSAEIVEKNSQ
+506 NYYQGSAEIVEKNSKK
-519 EYFKFTPTGL
+519 YFKFTPTGL

-537 NNSSETY
+537 NNSSETN
-544 GYAYV
+544 GYVYV
-549 IINATPVNSNYVANE
+549 TINATPVNSNYIANE
-564 LSLNIGV
+564 SRLNPSV
-571 SIHRLDA
+571 LIHRLDA
-578 NPRFNDD
+578 NPVFYDG
-585 LVLTPGKTFEES
+585 LVLTPGKTFKEC

-610 VDGYALTDEVPRI
+610 IKGYNLTDEVPRI
-623 LHNITV
+623 LNNITV
-629 SFVSNSPIYYSK
+629 SFISNSPIYYSK
-641 NNNYISVELEK
+641 NNNNISIELEK

-660 EYTEVDLSQPP
+660 EYIEFDSNQPP
-671 EELDVMTNWAKSG
+671 EEIDVMTNWEQNG
-684 LEQKLNY
+684 LGQKIKY

-701 KKESYTDVESY
+701 KKEGWTDVESY

-767 GTNVTVQEI
+767 STNVTVQK
-776 GGSSNQISGNYSE
+776 
-789 MLYNSF
+789 L
-795 EIDLPFTSLSSFS
+795 
-808 GTQTTSYYVDSE
+808 
-820 NGLIKIKMANESID
+820 
-834 SGSSVE
+834 VE
-840 CVYIFDS
+840 V
-847 EGNYVGHQVTH
+847 
-858 TNLAQDVQA
+858 
-867 DEVLGYTIQ
+867 
-876 FKLINEQIKKD
+876 QIK